1 MKAFLKIAKKL
12 LQFKRWG
19 SCNLISARIS
29 VISHIVHG
37 EKCFYISSGTSICR
51 RYAKSLCELFHKKVQ
66 GPWICFEIGM
76 QFSQP
81 FLLVDCT
88 SSLQQMPTF
97 VSSENLLKFFYLWKS
112 IKYLW
117 WMNCAIMQ
125 ILIKGAKNG
134 FAITKSPQKRVVFK
148 NCIFHPFLLTS
159 PFLHLFAKW
168 EGIHFYVPQNQTKF
182 LQYFRH

>member
-37 EKCFYISSGTSICR
+37 EKCFYIRSGTSTCR
-51 RYAKSLCELFHKKVQ
+51 RYVKSLCELFHKKVQ

-81 FLLVDCT
+81 FLVDCT
-88 SSLQQMPTF
+88 SSLQIPTF
-97 VSSENLLKFFYLWKS
+97 VSSEKPFKILLPLKVHQIFM
-112 IKYLW
+112 
-117 WMNCAIMQ
+117 MNELCCNNA
-125 ILIKGAKNG
+125 N
-134 FAITKSPQKRVVFK
+134 SNKRGQEWF
-148 NCIFHPFLLTS
+148 CH
-159 PFLHLFAKW
+159 H
-168 EGIHFYVPQNQTKF
+168 
-182 LQYFRH
+182 

>member
-51 RYAKSLCELFHKKVQ
+51 RYVKSLCELFHKKVQ

-117 WMNCAIMQ
+117 WMNCVAIMQ

-134 FAITKSPQKRVVFK
+134 FAITKSPQKEW
-148 NCIFHPFLLTS
+148 FLKTA
-159 PFLHLFAKW
+159 FFILF
-168 EGIHFYVPQNQTKF
+168 F
-182 LQYFRH
+182 